1 MTDKLA
7 GPEAAL
13 SGALRQLSDTLRGV
27 AERPTEEAA
36 AVRAALDALATVERA
51 AADLAAAG
59 ADLAHHAEERERRC
73 RTEVVEATTRLAGS
87 VARSLND
94 LLTGVAVDT
103 ELALSRLP
111 ETDPIRKHLESVSRA
126 AERGSVLARDLL
138 AVGRNQVL
146 HPRVLNLNELV
157 ADLEPALAR
166 LLGSRIQLV
175 LDLAAQLPPVEID
188 PAGLEQLLLT
198 LAVRAREAMAG
209 VGRLGIWTA
218 LSSLGAPGLR
228 ERRVLLAITD
238 SGEGMVGDDL
248 AHLCEPFVPAGP
260 GLGRGGLGLAS
271 ACGFVRQSGGTFEVY
286 SRPGEGTSVR
296 ILLPAAVTAGVARAA
311 PAARRSADGG
321 GTILLVEDEDN
332 VRLPLAEMLEDRG
345 YLVLAAPDGSAAE
358 ALAARH
364 DGPIHLMVTDVM
376 MPGMNGVELA
386 RSLARTRPEMRVL
399 VATGYP
405 DAMAEAQAAEGP
417 AAGPPLSLLRKP
429 FTSQILLRRVAE
441 MLREVHP
448 ASSPGRSESRP
459 LNPPA

>member
-7 GPEAAL
+7 GPQSAL
-13 SGALRQLSDTLRGV
+13 GGALRQLSDILHGM
-27 AERPTEEAA
+27 AERPEEGA
-36 AVRAALDALATVERA
+36 AVRAALAALATLADIERA

-59 ADLAHHAEERERRC
+59 ADLARQAEERERRC
-73 RTEVVEATTRLAGS
+73 RTEVVEATTSLAGS

-111 ETDPIRKHLESVSRA
+111 ETDPIRKHLESVGRA

-146 HPRVLNLNELV
+146 HPRLLNLNELV

-166 LLGSRIQLV
+166 LLGPRIQLV

-218 LSSLGAPGLR
+218 LSSLGAPGPR

-260 GLGRGGLGLAS
+260 GLARGGLGLAS

-286 SRPGEGTSVR
+286 SRPGEGTIVR
-296 ILLPAAVTAGVARAA
+296 ILLPAAVTAGVARSALSA
-311 PAARRSADGG
+311 GRKSADGG

-332 VRLPLAEMLEDRG
+332 VRLPLAELLEDRG

-358 ALAARH
+358 ALAALH

-386 RSLARTRPEMRVL
+386 RTLARTRPEMRVL

-405 DAMAEAQAAEGP
+405 DALAAEGP

-448 ASSPGRSESRP
+448 AVTTAKR
-459 LNPPA
+459 